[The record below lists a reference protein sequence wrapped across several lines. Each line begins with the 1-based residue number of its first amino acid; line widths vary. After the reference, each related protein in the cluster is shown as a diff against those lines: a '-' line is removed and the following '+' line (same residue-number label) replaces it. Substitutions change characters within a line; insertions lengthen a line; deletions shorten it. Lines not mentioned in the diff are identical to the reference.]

1 MRLRVG
7 VWCKMS
13 EDKKA
18 LPKAIKTD
26 VVVGVENDNV
36 MLVFDQ
42 SISWLEM
49 EPVVAIKIAEMIK
62 EKAIEILRSE
72 PKP

>member
-1 MRLRVG
+1 
-7 VWCKMS
+7 MS